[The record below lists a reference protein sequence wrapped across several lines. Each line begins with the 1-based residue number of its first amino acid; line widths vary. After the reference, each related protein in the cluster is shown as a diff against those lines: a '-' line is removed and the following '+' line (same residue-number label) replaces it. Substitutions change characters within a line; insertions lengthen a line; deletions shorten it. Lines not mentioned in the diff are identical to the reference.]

1 MGALYAWCC
10 MCYADASLTPSRCG
24 WRIVVET
31 ASEMINS
38 AKITQKVSILL
49 PLKRRTKNAKTFH
62 DKCENFTFRA
72 SNETAAFTAVFL
84 FIKWDH
90 FGYG

>member
-1 MGALYAWCC
+1 
-10 MCYADASLTPSRCG
+10 
-24 WRIVVET
+24 
-31 ASEMINS
+31 MINS